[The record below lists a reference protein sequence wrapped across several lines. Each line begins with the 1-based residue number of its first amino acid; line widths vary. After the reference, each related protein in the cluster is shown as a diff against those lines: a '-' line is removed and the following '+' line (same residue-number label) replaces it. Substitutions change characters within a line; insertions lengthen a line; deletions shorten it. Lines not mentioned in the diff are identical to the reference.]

1 MTLIMVFKIL
11 FSLYLILSTI
21 DFTHQSDK
29 ANTLLTSLK
38 NLVIDNSRT
47 TVMFNS
53 TALRTLIA
61 LSHAGKSHGM
71 WYKLLFPSPFSLYN
85 FNIYF
90 LKQYN
95 IFSNFT
101 LFLKFLNFIFLS
113 AVAYTTLFQRSVNL
127 FSINFS

>member
-21 DFTHQSDK
+21 GFTHQSARADI
-29 ANTLLTSLK
+29 LLTSLK

-47 TVMFNS
+47 TVTFNS

-61 LSHAGKSHGM
+61 LSHAGKSYGM
-71 WYKLLFPSPFSLYN
+71 WYKLLFLSPFSLYN

-90 LKQYN
+90 LKQYY
-95 IFSNFT
+95 IFSNLT

-113 AVAYTTLFQRSVNL
+113 SVAYTTLFQRSVNR
-127 FSINFS
+127 FSIIFS